1 MEFAAAVSF
10 SYAEVSVE
18 HFMIYDELQEVR
30 RDGPSVEQGV
40 DPYDISCT
48 TVSAQRD
55 PSRSSAEAV
64 LPPGNACCYAA
75 VKIFAV
81 HAIKDVGQ
89 AVNGAVVLQNGAA
102 AGRT

>member
-1 MEFAAAVSF
+1 M
-10 SYAEVSVE
+10 E
-18 HFMIYDELQEVR
+18 HFMIHDKRYEVS
-30 RDGPSVEQGV
+30 RDGPSVQQGI
-40 DPYDISCT
+40 DPYDIGCGA
-48 TVSAQRD
+48 VAAQRD
-55 PSRSSAEAV
+55 PPRSSAAAV
-64 LPPGNACCYAA
+64 FPPGNACCYAA